1 MDGRRVAGGWLLG
14 LIALAGCQRGTV
26 TVAPDPQV
34 GDRARY
40 RYEIVARITSRID
53 GRDPK
58 VTEIDTTLVVD
69 QETTAVSLEGIE
81 ADVVLRR
88 DRRAPQA
95 TTVVL
100 DATGAIRDVDL
111 AAGLGLEELGLS
123 QLGAL
128 VPPTMAPPRRALSPG
143 ARWAIEAGP
152 VDGHGRLLRLGVE
165 HDADVAVVRTEVGQ
179 EVDEVVTSGASVA
192 ELRGRLTSL
201 ATAAYALDGGTM
213 QRSTIRSTGDVRAAI
228 QPPTGIDVAA
238 VLGTITYDIQVR
250 ATRLR

>member
-1 MDGRRVAGGWLLG
+1 MLLAVV
-14 LIALAGCQRGTV
+14 ALAGCQAETV
-26 TVAPDPQV
+26 TVAPDPRV
-34 GDRARY
+34 GDHARY
-40 RYEIVARITSRID
+40 RYDIEARITSTID
-53 GRDPK
+53 GREPT
-58 VTEIDTTLVVD
+58 VTEIETTLLVD
-69 QETTAVSLEGIE
+69 QRTTAVSPDGIE

-88 DRRAPQA
+88 DRREPQ
-95 TTVVL
+95 TTKVVL

-128 VPPTMAPPRRALSPG
+128 VPPTMAPPSRALSPG
-143 ARWAIEAGP
+143 ARWSIAAGS

-179 EVDEVVTSGASVA
+179 EIDELVTSGASVA

-201 ATAAYALDGGTM
+201 ATAAYALDRGTL
-213 QRSTIRSTGDVRAAI
+213 QRSTIRSGGDVRAAI
-228 QPPTGIDVAA
+228 QPPAGIDVAA
-238 VLGTITYDIQVR
+238 VLGTISYDIQVR